1 MKAGN
6 MRLRAIALDVLML
19 AVIYAV
25 VMVFV
30 GFHLAGM
37 ISFLV
42 VGLAVLVVRDVLR
55 QRRARQ
61 LQTH

>member
-1 MKAGN
+1 